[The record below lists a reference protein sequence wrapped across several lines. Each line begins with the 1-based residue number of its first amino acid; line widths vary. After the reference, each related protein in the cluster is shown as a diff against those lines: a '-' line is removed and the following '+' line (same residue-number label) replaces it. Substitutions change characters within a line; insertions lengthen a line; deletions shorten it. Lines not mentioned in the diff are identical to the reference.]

1 MIGVVAVV
9 WAVLSAP
16 DATFLA
22 TIAGGVI
29 AVFAQ
34 SRSNGRKLE
43 EVRAETRTNGG
54 STMRDDLVH
63 VKNAAARLEG
73 AIEGLYHRHDR
84 LDDRLTAVEETLTR
98 PERKEVR

>member
-1 MIGVVAVV
+1 MIAAVAIV

-43 EVRAETRTNGG
+43 EVRAETKTNGG
-54 STMRDDLVH
+54 ASMRDDLVH
-63 VKNAAARLEG
+63 VKNAIARVQESV
-73 AIEGLYHRHDR
+73 AGLHSRHDL
-84 LDDRLTAVEETLTR
+84 LDERMTAVETHITN
-98 PERKEVR
+98 PSRKDAA